1 MATYTK
7 GYKKQ
12 NSQLMLLKITL
23 GVIGAVAI
31 LLLAAFIY
39 DKSTDWKDYSSYD
52 HLETYDQVLSQNQED
67 YVVYFYSTNTTSQ
80 DIKEDVLKVLND
92 LRKEDMTYLV
102 EYSTETFKQRP
113 VEDDETA
120 YTRQSL
126 LDDLDIDSITAP
138 MIVVV
143 ANGELEEVIL
153 GTVNINKFLISIE
166 NDTYAPFNE

>member
-12 NSQLMLLKITL
+12 NSQLMLLKIIL